1 VEIIYERS
9 ISKWNKRQQKP
20 YDILSSSRCLSSNLM
35 ARLAK
40 PEKKKDKEPGGLIKK
55 DRTADLIRKLNK
67 DNPRLWKSDWN
78 K

>member
-1 VEIIYERS
+1 VVG
-9 ISKWNKRQQKP
+9 
-20 YDILSSSRCLSSNLM
+20 LT
-35 ARLAK
+35 K
-40 PEKKKDKEPGGLIKK
+40 PEKKKDKEPGSLIKK